1 MNKPYL
7 VAYNKRLVPMV
18 GTLYTANG
26 LTLFIPLA
34 GDAITLASEEHA
46 VELTE
51 EQMLQLNKITG
62 GIVEKTLSRLEKIK
76 EGFLG

>member
-7 VAYNKRLVPMV
+7 VAFDKRLVPMV

-26 LTLFIPLA
+26 ITLFIPVS
-34 GDAITLASEEHA
+34 GDAITLASEDHA

-51 EQMLQLNKITG
+51 EQAIQLSKITG
-62 GIVEKTLSRLEKIK
+62 GVVEKTLSRLEKIR
-76 EGFLG
+76 EAFRG